1 MNKTGRGEAAGDAST
16 ETLRADER
24 LPFTILNLQPV
35 RYGAKVLEFEIA
47 TEIGV
52 IQLDLF
58 EPPGREPF
66 IQTRSIRSKYDGEW
80 KRTMSLDREFA
91 KRVLS
96 ALRAQALSAK
106 EKRAQRAP
114 QGVEPSETLL
124 ESERRFN
131 SVFAALDGG
140 DDTT

>member
-1 MNKTGRGEAAGDAST
+1 MNKTGRGGAAGDAST

-47 TEIGV
+47 TQIGV

-80 KRTMSLDREFA
+80 KRTARLTPEFSS
-91 KRVLS
+91 RVLD
-96 ALRAQALSAK
+96 ALRAHLSEAKRKREEEATTQAAPSQALLA
-106 EKRAQRAP
+106 
-114 QGVEPSETLL
+114 SEA
-124 ESERRFN
+124 RFDRPLGAFDEGN
-131 SVFAALDGG
+131 AS
-140 DDTT
+140 